1 MVDYQTYVRILEL
14 FIKEKLNNTQIAKA
28 LGIDPRT
35 VATWKDKERY
45 EPQKRAPKTTLLD
58 GFKGTIQAKLEQHNY
73 SAVQIF
79 QRIKEEG
86 YKGEITTVRDY
97 VRKIRPRQKKA
108 FLTLQF
114 TPGDYAQV
122 DWGHCGTIA
131 VGNSTRRLSVFV
143 MVLCYSRMIY
153 LELTL
158 AQSQEHFLQCHRNA
172 FEFFGGVPAN
182 IMVDNCKTAILEHR
196 KYDTVVPNPRY
207 ADIAAH
213 YGFTIRPCAIRQPQ
227 QKGRV
232 EKAID
237 YVKRNF
243 ILGLKLDSFTMVTQM
258 AKQWRDT
265 VANQRVHGQTKK
277 IPQELFICE
286 KPHLIP
292 LPIHAYDCAVIKTV
306 RANTQFRITLDT
318 NRYSV
323 PAKYAGQKL
332 LLSVYSQKLRLYC
345 DEKLIAEHLRSYQR
359 HQDIENP
366 DHVKPLLQHRRRAKE
381 QLMITA
387 FLKLTTSAEAYYQA
401 LKEKQLNVLFHLR
414 KILAMTEVYGQEKV
428 ARALEDAY
436 EFKAFSA
443 DYIANILHHRH
454 RLRSQAYALHLTRNE
469 DLLDLDIPQVDLT
482 IYNNIGN
489 VDADEKNHSN
499 AHQDHKNKEKEEK

>member
-1 MVDYQTYVRILEL
+1 MVDYQTYVRIREL

-213 YGFTIRPCAIRQPQ
+213 YGFTIRPCAIP
-227 QKGRV
+227 
-232 EKAID
+232 
-237 YVKRNF
+237 
-243 ILGLKLDSFTMVTQM
+243 
-258 AKQWRDT
+258 
-265 VANQRVHGQTKK
+265 
-277 IPQELFICE
+277 
-286 KPHLIP
+286 
-292 LPIHAYDCAVIKTV
+292 CAST
-306 RANTQFRITLDT
+306 
-318 NRYSV
+318 
-323 PAKYAGQKL
+323 
-332 LLSVYSQKLRLYC
+332 
-345 DEKLIAEHLRSYQR
+345 
-359 HQDIENP
+359 
-366 DHVKPLLQHRRRAKE
+366 
-381 QLMITA
+381 
-387 FLKLTTSAEAYYQA
+387 
-401 LKEKQLNVLFHLR
+401 
-414 KILAMTEVYGQEKV
+414 
-428 ARALEDAY
+428 
-436 EFKAFSA
+436 
-443 DYIANILHHRH
+443 
-454 RLRSQAYALHLTRNE
+454 
-469 DLLDLDIPQVDLT
+469 
-482 IYNNIGN
+482 
-489 VDADEKNHSN
+489 
-499 AHQDHKNKEKEEK
+499 